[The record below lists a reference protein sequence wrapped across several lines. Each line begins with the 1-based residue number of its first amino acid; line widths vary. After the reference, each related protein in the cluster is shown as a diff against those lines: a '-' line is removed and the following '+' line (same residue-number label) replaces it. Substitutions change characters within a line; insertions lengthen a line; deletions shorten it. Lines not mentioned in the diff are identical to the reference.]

1 MLCFMVQ
8 MRVFSIALLCASLW
22 RAVLAAFMVESD
34 LQLTVLKELAKLEQ
48 AKIPVDRRSLAIYF
62 LDRPHEENSPDVV
75 GNNVKLFASAVAAH
89 DEKADHRAFYIFCV
103 VGGAKNPMSKFLPHS
118 APNVV
123 FIDAS
128 NNHNDLLAHIHAVTV
143 LGDSIVTK
151 FGSVLF
157 LNQDA
162 RGPFENRLQGKW
174 WQRIVSVFKEHPTV
188 GIVGPMIS
196 CEINP
201 HVQTHAFAMRPEVA
215 LELFHEFNPRR
226 IAGKRNKNRHIET
239 SFSEEAVKLGYG
251 LTSLYYQRQ
260 FNRTV
265 FSGDCVNPE
274 GNTAF
279 HRSNPTS
286 WCNVSPQDALFLRY
300 GGHPLQIKGFYCQD
314 TLTKI
319 AVATEQIE
327 LAEPSLKLIQPET
340 IYGGHFYPLHK
351 EFNMEINRDRSV
363 RAVTSAVPSNNK
375 VCLLVRTFSMHG
387 KAGHEKARAIVYD
400 VKKLALSEYIL

>member
-1 MLCFMVQ
+1 
-8 MRVFSIALLCASLW
+8 
-22 RAVLAAFMVESD
+22 
-34 LQLTVLKELAKLEQ
+34 
-48 AKIPVDRRSLAIYF
+48 
-62 LDRPHEENSPDVV
+62 
-75 GNNVKLFASAVAAH
+75 
-89 DEKADHRAFYIFCV
+89 
-103 VGGAKNPMSKFLPHS
+103 
-118 APNVV
+118 
-123 FIDAS
+123 
-128 NNHNDLLAHIHAVTV
+128 
-143 LGDSIVTK
+143 
-151 FGSVLF
+151 
-157 LNQDA
+157 
-162 RGPFENRLQGKW
+162 
-174 WQRIVSVFKEHPTV
+174 
-188 GIVGPMIS
+188 
-196 CEINP
+196 
-201 HVQTHAFAMRPEVA
+201 MRPEVA

-265 FSGDCVNPE
+265 FSGECVNPE

-314 TLTKI
+314 TLAKI
-319 AVATEQIE
+319 AQATEQIE
-327 LAEPSLKLIQPET
+327 LAEPALKLTQPET

-351 EFNMEINRDRSV
+351 EYNMEINRDRSV
-363 RAVTSAVPSNNK
+363 RAVTTAVPSDNK

-400 VKKLALSEYIL
+400 VKKLALSLLRQTSPHWEAYFFVTDDQPFDGELQEILKTFGDIRLKFLAVDKKFRPAYTVRDAGYTATDEALRFVQTQTQCKWLSVTNGDNLYGSEVFANILNTKPVGEKNKLPDFVLSPMDSRNYADQGKF